1 MSTSWN
7 TLHIFG
13 FGTNQAIGDN
23 YNTQK
28 PAVDCPE
35 TETVADGVYA
45 LKPSGSTAS
54 SDYHAINCFHN
65 MFIDFQPSTGE
76 GFRVQW
82 EDVSTELVDE
92 IQTLVEEVVAE

>member
-13 FGTNQAIGDN
+13 FGTNQAIGDD

-35 TETVADGVYA
+35 TLTVTDGVYA

-65 MFIDFQPSTGE
+65 MFIDYQPSTGE

-82 EDVSTELVDE
+82 DE
-92 IQTLVEEVVAE
+92 VPSALTGSIQTLVEEVVA

>member
-13 FGTNQAIGDN
+13 FGTNQAIGDD

-35 TETVADGVYA
+35 TETVTDSVYA
-45 LKPSGSTAS
+45 LKPSGSSAS
-54 SDYHAINCFHN
+54 ADYHAINCFHS
-65 MFIDFQPSTGE
+65 MFIDYQPSTGE

-82 EDVSTELVDE
+82 SDVPAQLVTDL
-92 IQTLVEEVVAE
+92 QTLVEEVVA

>member
-13 FGTNQAIGDN
+13 FGTNQAIGDD

-35 TETVADGVYA
+35 TLTVTDGVYA
-45 LKPSGSTAS
+45 LKPSGSTATAH
-54 SDYHAINCFHN
+54 YHAMICFHN
-65 MFIDFQPSTGE
+65 MFIDYQPNSGE

-82 EDVSTELVDE
+82 SDVPSALTGS
-92 IQTLVEEVVAE
+92 IQTLVEEVVA